1 MPTLRLFQQFGRKSN
16 LESYEDSLSNI
27 AFDEKENAQN
37 QFAFDEYCINY
48 MLEFETSESET
59 LLNIEKLASP
69 FDYTLEI
76 RDGEESTFKKVDLPE
91 TFNFL
96 IGLRVQTRKVYWRGT
111 GKNKVKY
118 LVNRGR
124 TNPHATG
131 GEREVVVIWRTT
143 KDWNKTELEA
153 DMKFVEE
160 NELTKDADEIFMNS
174 ETFVKNARLLDPV
187 FKRRMF
193 NEE

>member
-1 MPTLRLFQQFGRKSN
+1 
-16 LESYEDSLSNI
+16 
-27 AFDEKENAQN
+27 
-37 QFAFDEYCINY
+37 

-59 LLNIEKLASP
+59 LLNIEKLSSP

-76 RDGEESTFKKVDLPE
+76 RDGEESCFKKVDLPE

-96 IGLRVQTRKVYWRGT
+96 IGLRVQTRKVFWRGT

-118 LVNRGR
+118 LVLKGR

-131 GEREVVVIWRTT
+131 GEREVVVVWRTT
-143 KDWNKTELEA
+143 KDWKKADFEA
-153 DMKFVEE
+153 DKTFIEE
-160 NELTKDADEIFMNS
+160 NKLNKDADEVFVNCDS
-174 ETFVKNARLLDPV
+174 FVKNANSLDPV